1 MIVAVNDDS
10 ESADRKTILLVE
22 DESSFA
28 RSEKASLEKYGYDVT
43 LAASGEK
50 AIEAIKGNPA
60 IRLILMDIDLGE
72 GIDGIE
78 TADLISG
85 QSAVPIVFLSD
96 SVDAAM
102 VERIGKSSSYG
113 YIAKASDISVH
124 LASMKLASRLFEAD
138 AKRFESESKL
148 ELILSNSS
156 DIMGIVGPDGAL
168 RYISSNV
175 EAVAGWNPSELVKD
189 NFSYIHPDDRERVKA
204 EFFDF
209 AEKQKQKHSFEYRL
223 KCKDGS
229 YKYFEVIANNLV
241 HDPRVEGILLTLH
254 DVTERKMALEKI
266 ETLLAEKDIIL
277 KEVHH
282 RIKNN
287 MAMIT
292 SFLALQA
299 EAVKDGGASA
309 AINDASLRIQ
319 SMLLLYEKLFVGG
332 EFIKPSVKDYLS
344 TLAEDVIRN
353 FPNNH
358 LVEVECS
365 MEDFV
370 LEVRQLQILGIIIN
384 ELLTNIMKYAFPN
397 GRRGRIS
404 ISTRLSGD
412 RVFLEVR
419 DDGRG
424 MPESVDFDKSGGL
437 GLIIVGMLAQQLRGS
452 IRIERG
458 NGTKIAL
465 EFNK

>member
-1 MIVAVNDDS
+1 VAVSDDS
-10 ESADRKTILLVE
+10 ESTDRRTILLVE
-22 DESSFA
+22 DESSVA

-43 LAASGEK
+43 LAATGEK
-50 AIEAIKGNPA
+50 AIEAIKENPT
-60 IRLILMDIDLGE
+60 IRLILMDIDLGD
-72 GIDGIE
+72 GIDGVE
-78 TADLISG
+78 AANLISREG
-85 QSAVPIVFLSD
+85 RIPILFLSD
-96 SVDAAM
+96 HPKPDL
-102 VERIGKSSSYG
+102 VERIAKSPSYG
-113 YIAKASDISVH
+113 CIEKNSDPSVH
-124 LASMKLASRLFEAD
+124 VASIKLALRLFEAD

-156 DIMGIVGPDGAL
+156 DIVGIVGPDGAL

-175 EAVAGWNPSELVKD
+175 EAVAGWKPSELVKD
-189 NFSYIHPDDRERVKA
+189 NFSYIHPDDRGRIQA

-209 AEKQKQKHSFEYRL
+209 AEKKRQKHTFEYRL
-223 KCKDGS
+223 RCRDGS
-229 YKYFEVIANNLV
+229 YKYFEVVANNLV
-241 HDPRVEGILLTLH
+241 HDPRIEGILLTLH
-254 DVTERKMALEKI
+254 DVTERRTALEKI
-266 ETLLAEKDIIL
+266 ETLLAEKEIIL

-282 RIKNN
+282 RMKNN
-287 MAMIT
+287 MSMIT

-299 EAVKDGGASA
+299 EAANDGKASA

-344 TLAEDVIRN
+344 TLVGDVIRN

-358 LVEVECS
+358 LVEVECGI
-365 MEDFV
+365 EDFV
-370 LEVRQLQILGIIIN
+370 LEVRQLQILGIIVN
-384 ELLTNIMKYAFPN
+384 ELLTNIMKYAFPS

-404 ISTRLSGD
+404 ISTKLSGD
-412 RVFLEVR
+412 RVSLVVR
-419 DDGRG
+419 DDGKG
-424 MPESVDFDKSGGL
+424 MPESIDFDKSGGL
-437 GLIIVGMLAQQLRGS
+437 GLMIVGMLAQQLRGS